1 MEALERE
8 GALVSFHDPHLAEI
22 PPTREHAQLA
32 GRRST
37 PLSEATAAALDAVI
51 ICTDH
56 DAVDYRLL
64 VEHCPLVIDTRNACA
79 RRGLPAKR
87 VVKA

>member
-1 MEALERE
+1 M
-8 GALVSFHDPHLAEI
+8 
-22 PPTREHAQLA
+22 
-32 GRRST
+32 
-37 PLSEATAAALDAVI
+37 TAAGFDAAI

-79 RRGLPAKR
+79 RRGLLGR
-87 VVKA
+87 DNVVKA